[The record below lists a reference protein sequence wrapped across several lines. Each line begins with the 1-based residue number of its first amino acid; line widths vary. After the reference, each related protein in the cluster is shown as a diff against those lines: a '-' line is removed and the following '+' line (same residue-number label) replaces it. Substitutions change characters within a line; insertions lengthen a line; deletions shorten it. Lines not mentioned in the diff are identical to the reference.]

1 MTIPILAPG
10 TDHSTPTLDLG
21 RNTTPGGVTAP
32 LAPAY
37 TAPIDA
43 LRGRRVLV
51 LNWRD
56 VRHSQAGG
64 AELYMHQIARR
75 WVAAGVVVTWMTAR
89 EPGAACR
96 EVIDGIEVR
105 RAGGPLGVYVRTA
118 VRLLRTGRR
127 FDVIVDCQNGIPFF
141 SPVFTGWAVPTV
153 QVVHHVHQDQFTTR
167 FSPPMA
173 ALGRFLERRAARGV
187 YRDRPIAAVSASTRQ
202 ELRRRLRF
210 RGPIFIVPNGT
221 LDVPA
226 LPGPRTPDPTVVVVS
241 RMVVH
246 KRIDLLVRHV
256 AAAAARLPRLRVE
269 IVGDG
274 PELPALRRLV
284 TELGMDGVVTFHGR
298 QSDAVRDELLRCAW
312 LTVSLSDAEG
322 WGCSVI
328 EAAAWGVPCL
338 ARDAAGIRDSVV
350 DTSTGWLVGPDED
363 FAATLVTRLH
373 ELADDEFAARVS
385 ATCQAWA
392 RHFSWDRAAAL
403 LAGVLVH
410 EIGTDAALRH
420 GPIQRRTARSDAY
433 TVARFTPLSGVDSRT
448 LLRVTDEVHMD
459 GDRVTALL
467 GGCDEF
473 DALEVLTRRGVRDL
487 EVRPALRCDLL
498 AGPPRFLPGVAP
510 SRGST
515 LGAGENR

>member
-1 MTIPILAPG
+1 
-10 TDHSTPTLDLG
+10 
-21 RNTTPGGVTAP
+21 
-32 LAPAY
+32 
-37 TAPIDA
+37 
-43 LRGRRVLV
+43 
-51 LNWRD
+51 
-56 VRHSQAGG
+56 
-64 AELYMHQIARR
+64 
-75 WVAAGVVVTWMTAR
+75 
-89 EPGAACR
+89 
-96 EVIDGIEVR
+96 
-105 RAGGPLGVYVRTA
+105 
-118 VRLLRTGRR
+118 
-127 FDVIVDCQNGIPFF
+127 
-141 SPVFTGWAVPTV
+141 
-153 QVVHHVHQDQFTTR
+153 
-167 FSPPMA
+167 
-173 ALGRFLERRAARGV
+173 
-187 YRDRPIAAVSASTRQ
+187 
-202 ELRRRLRF
+202 
-210 RGPIFIVPNGT
+210 
-221 LDVPA
+221 
-226 LPGPRTPDPTVVVVS
+226 
-241 RMVVH
+241 
-246 KRIDLLVRHV
+246 
-256 AAAAARLPRLRVE
+256 
-269 IVGDG
+269 
-274 PELPALRRLV
+274 
-284 TELGMDGVVTFHGR
+284 
-298 QSDAVRDELLRCAW
+298 
-312 LTVSLSDAEG
+312 VSLSDAEG

-338 ARDAAGIRDSVV
+338 ARDATGIRDSVV

-403 LAGVLVH
+403 LAGILVH
-410 EIGTDAALRH
+410 EIGADAALRH